1 MISGGMA
8 KLKKL
13 WVFLFIM
20 VLILPFTGCRRDQD
34 YDLDY
39 SLVDRGEEDSDQG
52 GQDADPDHE
61 ETEEESDNSDE
72 LDLDDLFEPVYVTV
86 TGSSVNL
93 RQGPGTKFDKV
104 GSAQAGDRLEVVYF
118 MEHWINIK
126 MQDGQEGFIAG
137 WLTDAKLPQPD
148 SVNLEEEKLEIV
160 P

>member
-1 MISGGMA
+1 LR
-8 KLKKL
+8 KLL
-13 WVFLFIM
+13 AFLIIM
-20 VLILPFTGCRRDQD
+20 LLLLPFTGCRRDQD

-39 SLVDRGEEDSDQG
+39 SLVDRDGSNSGNVEQETDPDSEEPEGEEEIDGS
-52 GQDADPDHE
+52 E
-61 ETEEESDNSDE
+61 EPTLEDF
-72 LDLDDLFEPVYVTV
+72 FEPVYVTV

-93 RQGPGTKFDKV
+93 REGPGTKFDKV
-104 GSAQAGDRLEVVYF
+104 GSAQAGDRLEVIYF

-148 SVNLEEEKLEIV
+148 SANLEEEILEVV

>member
-1 MISGGMA
+1 M
-8 KLKKL
+8 KKL
-13 WVFLFIM
+13 LAFLIIM
-20 VLILPFTGCRRDQD
+20 LLLLPFTGCRRDQD

-39 SLVDRGEEDSDQG
+39 SLVDRDGNNSGQVEQETDPDSEEIEGEEETDGS
-52 GQDADPDHE
+52 E
-61 ETEEESDNSDE
+61 EPT
-72 LDLDDLFEPVYVTV
+72 LDDLFEPVYVTV

-93 RQGPGTKFDKV
+93 REGPGTKFDKV
-104 GSAQAGDRLEVVYF
+104 GSAQAGDRLEVIYF

-148 SVNLEEEKLEIV
+148 SANLEEEKLEVV

>member
-1 MISGGMA
+1 MR
-8 KLKKL
+8 KLL
-13 WVFLFIM
+13 AFLIIM
-20 VLILPFTGCRRDQD
+20 LLLLPFTGCRRDQD

-39 SLVDRGEEDSDQG
+39 SLVDRDGSNSGNVEQETDPDSEEPEGEEEIDGS
-52 GQDADPDHE
+52 E
-61 ETEEESDNSDE
+61 EPTLEDF
-72 LDLDDLFEPVYVTV
+72 FEPVYVTV

-93 RQGPGTKFDKV
+93 REGPGTKFDKV
-104 GSAQAGDRLEVVYF
+104 GSAQAGDRLEVIYF

-148 SVNLEEEKLEIV
+148 SANLEEEILEVV

>member
-1 MISGGMA
+1 MKKILAFLMIM
-8 KLKKL
+8 
-13 WVFLFIM
+13 FL
-20 VLILPFTGCRRDQD
+20 LLPFTGCRRDQD

-39 SLVDRGEEDSDQG
+39 SLVDRDGNNS
-52 GQDADPDHE
+52 GQVEQETDPDSE
-61 ETEEESDNSDE
+61 ETEGEEEIDGSE
-72 LDLDDLFEPVYVTV
+72 EPTLEDLFEPVYVTV

-93 RQGPGTKFDKV
+93 REGPGTRFDKV
-104 GSAQAGDRLEVVYF
+104 GSAQAGDRLEVIYF

-148 SVNLEEEKLEIV
+148 SANLEEEKLEVV

>member
-1 MISGGMA
+1 M
-8 KLKKL
+8 KKL
-13 WVFLFIM
+13 LAFLIIM
-20 VLILPFTGCRRDQD
+20 LLLLPFTGCRRDQD

-39 SLVDRGEEDSDQG
+39 SLVDRDGNNS
-52 GQDADPDHE
+52 GQVEQETDPDSE
-61 ETEEESDNSDE
+61 ETEGEEEIDGSE
-72 LDLDDLFEPVYVTV
+72 EPTLDDLFEPVYVTV

-93 RQGPGTKFDKV
+93 REGPGTKFDKV
-104 GSAQAGDRLEVVYF
+104 GSAQAGDRLEVIYF

-148 SVNLEEEKLEIV
+148 SANLEEEKLEVV

>member
-1 MISGGMA
+1 MR
-8 KLKKL
+8 KLL
-13 WVFLFIM
+13 AFLIIM
-20 VLILPFTGCRRDQD
+20 LLLLPFTGCRRDQD

-39 SLVDRGEEDSDQG
+39 SLVDRDGNNS
-52 GQDADPDHE
+52 GQVEQETDPDSE
-61 ETEEESDNSDE
+61 ETEGEEEIDGSE
-72 LDLDDLFEPVYVTV
+72 EPTLDDLFEPVYVTV

-93 RQGPGTKFDKV
+93 REGPGTKFDKV
-104 GSAQAGDRLEVVYF
+104 GSAQAGDRLEVIYF

-148 SVNLEEEKLEIV
+148 SANLEEEKLEVV

>member
-1 MISGGMA
+1 MKNI
-8 KLKKL
+8 
-13 WVFLFIM
+13 FIFFIILA
-20 VLILPFTGCRRDQD
+20 LILPFTGCRRDQD

-39 SLVDRGEEDSDQG
+39 SLVDREEDNAQDVQEAVSEDEDTG
-52 GQDADPDHE
+52 GKE
-61 ETEEESDNSDE
+61 EGDISEEPG
-72 LDLDDLFEPVYVTV
+72 LDDLFDPVYVTV

-93 RQGPGTKFDKV
+93 REGPGTRFDV
-104 GSAQAGDRLEVVYF
+104 IGSARAGDRLEVIYF

-148 SVNLEEEKLEIV
+148 SKNLEEEKIETV